1 MARAPRLWSIVGKR
15 YIIHARAV
23 DNILVR
29 AQMTEIP
36 VQGTAERE
44 IERVEGGIVVDGS
57 LVEEIAAVKARS
69 IEAR

>member
-1 MARAPRLWSIVGKR
+1 
-15 YIIHARAV
+15 
-23 DNILVR
+23 
-29 AQMTEIP
+29 MTEIP
-36 VQGTAERE
+36 VQSAAERE